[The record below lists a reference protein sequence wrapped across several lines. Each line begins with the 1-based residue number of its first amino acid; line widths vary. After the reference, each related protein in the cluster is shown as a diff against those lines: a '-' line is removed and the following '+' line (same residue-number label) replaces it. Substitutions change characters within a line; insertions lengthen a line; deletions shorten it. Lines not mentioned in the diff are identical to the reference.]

1 MGDSERY
8 RGRREIFAGNEI
20 LQPCS
25 LRDRHGVD
33 GTKSPVDRVPGGR
46 RIGMFRGQAATTWP
60 CGSAFPI
67 WWPSTRSRPVVI
79 EDHHWRRRETAEAVR
94 RRRVPPPSNWFIV
107 GSPMFDERKRAGSL
121 TG

>member
-1 MGDSERY
+1 VILGHLEVRKTVPAIRRGDHVRY
-8 RGRREIFAGNEI
+8 VTITVI
-20 LQPCS
+20 
-25 LRDRHGVD
+25 D
-33 GTKSPVDRVPGGR
+33 GTERPVDRVPGGR

-107 GSPMFDERKRAGSL
+107 GSPMFDERKRAGFL

>member
-46 RIGMFRGQAATTWP
+46 RIGMFRGRAATTWP

-67 WWPSTRSRPVVI
+67 WWPVDTITTSGDRRSPLEAAGDGRGGTPAPGPAAVQLV
-79 EDHHWRRRETAEAVR
+79 HRRFADVR
-94 RRRVPPPSNWFIV
+94 
-107 GSPMFDERKRAGSL
+107 
-121 TG
+121 